1 MNTNKVDGYI
11 KKAFMELGAI
21 KARDTMTKNYGG
33 PFGAVVVK
41 DNTVISIASNSVLAD
56 NDPTAHAEVNAIRS
70 ACKTLGT
77 YDLSGC
83 ELYATGFP
91 CPMCM
96 AAIIWANIKKVY
108 VSGLPKDAERIG
120 FRDDFIYDFIQK
132 DCTDIQ
138 VVEIEE
144 IDRDIALKLYKEYED
159 NNKTIY

>member
-1 MNTNKVDGYI
+1 MNNETKNVI
-11 KKAFMELGAI
+11 KNAFMELGAV
-21 KARDTMTKNYGG
+21 KAKTTMRQNFGG

-41 DNTVISIASNSVLAD
+41 DNAVVAIASNSVLRD
-56 NDPTAHAEVNAIRS
+56 SDPTAHAEVNAIRE

-108 VSGLPKDAERIG
+108 VSGMPKDAERIG

-132 DCTDIQ
+132 DCSDTE
-138 VVEIEE
+138 VMEIEE
-144 IDRDIALKLYKEYED
+144 LDREIALELYKEYEE

>member
-1 MNTNKVDGYI
+1 MNNETKNVI
-11 KKAFMELGAI
+11 KNAFMELGAI
-21 KARDTMTKNYGG
+21 KARTTMTQNHGG

-41 DNTVISIASNSVLAD
+41 DGTVIAISSNSVLKD
-56 NDPTAHAEVNAIRS
+56 NDPTAHAEVNAIRE

-96 AAIIWANIKKVY
+96 SAIIWANIKKIY
-108 VSGLPKDAERIG
+108 VSGLPVDADKIG
-120 FRDDFIYDFIQK
+120 FRDDFIYDFIK
-132 DCTDIQ
+132 ADCVDKE

-144 IDRDIALKLYKEYED
+144 LDREIALKLYKEYEE